1 MLNAVKF
8 QVCTDR
14 IIQSDE
20 TVWNVEEH
28 QQNITYRKCYVLF
41 IPRAAVL
48 YQHIKLQATAKSFR
62 SDKLRTATI
71 ENNQSYPLIGQQ
83 V

>member
-48 YQHIKLQATAKSFR
+48 YQHIKLQAT
-62 SDKLRTATI
+62 I
-71 ENNQSYPLIGQQ
+71 ENNQSYQLIGQQ